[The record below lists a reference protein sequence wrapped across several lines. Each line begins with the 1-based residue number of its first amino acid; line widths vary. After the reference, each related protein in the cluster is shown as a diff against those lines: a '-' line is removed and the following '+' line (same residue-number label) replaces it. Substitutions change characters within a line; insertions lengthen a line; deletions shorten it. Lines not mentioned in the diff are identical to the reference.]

1 MAVALTQS
9 RGIDRCRQVRA
20 GKDNTQM
27 TEMARPFGGEVRR
40 LMAVRGVGLREPA
53 GAPGQLRSGLLIEGS
68 ERPEACL
75 SGPGT
80 TG

>member
-1 MAVALTQS
+1 
-9 RGIDRCRQVRA
+9 
-20 GKDNTQM
+20 M